1 MKTSAEHWRSQIRL
15 AVRESIGHGCAL
27 SMVEAAEITGLN
39 KFTIYQIASGE
50 LKFPERH
57 LQALLDIP
65 AFTDRLMAI
74 RGHACSFVGN
84 EEGCYLQAIAAA
96 MEATG
101 EAGAIV
107 ASGKI
112 TNAQKHK
119 LAERFHGAVRK
130 VQAWL
135 HRHKLERMAQRA
147 SAR

>member
-1 MKTSAEHWRSQIRL
+1 MKTDSELWQAQIRQ
-15 AVRESIGHGCAL
+15 AMRESIGWGRDV
-27 SMVEAAEITGLN
+27 SVKEASEITGIG
-39 KFTIYQIASGE
+39 TAVIYKIASGE
-50 LKFPERH
+50 LVYPDKY
-57 LQALLDIP
+57 LTDLLDIP
-65 AFTDRLMAI
+65 SFADRLMAI

-101 EAGAIV
+101 EAGPIV

-147 SAR
+147 GAR